1 MQLAKQCKRPK
12 CHVQQVFLGFF
23 SKRGRSDGDMMPT
36 AKSPRA
42 KSARCFTCQQSAASQ
57 HLAVVVRSFRK
68 LRMQMFN
75 EIDLNHSNKLSLG
88 EVSAAM
94 EKILEEA
101 GQVSLDLTVFSTND
115 RSLPSPVGV
124 FA

>member
-1 MQLAKQCKRPK
+1 
-12 CHVQQVFLGFF
+12 
-23 SKRGRSDGDMMPT
+23 
-36 AKSPRA
+36 
-42 KSARCFTCQQSAASQ
+42 
-57 HLAVVVRSFRK
+57 
-68 LRMQMFN
+68 MFN